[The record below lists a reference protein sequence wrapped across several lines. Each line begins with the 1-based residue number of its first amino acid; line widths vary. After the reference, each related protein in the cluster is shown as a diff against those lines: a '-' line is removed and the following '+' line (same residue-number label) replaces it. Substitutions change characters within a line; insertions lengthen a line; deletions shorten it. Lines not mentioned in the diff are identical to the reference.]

1 MCKVFTKELREWFE
15 RLEFRADATCAQRA
29 AGLIGYGE
37 ESDTPLFRRLEILS
51 ARPHVAGDQARV
63 DVTARY
69 HYKAYPKPLT
79 PVFTDKIYLVER
91 MGRWEV
97 AKPGGVYFATRSA
110 YSPPSSAL
118 DPPIADAEAHAAAP
132 RLPASFWCSA
142 KAAQAVDDEGGDTR
156 GPLDVRAASAAVNGD
171 GSVCVSISHSG
182 QSNVSRRLAAGWKGD
197 ELAILWRSDER
208 APEGGKLLHLSGSTR
223 TLQFW
228 EPFISEPELGSG
240 DEPAEGVGDSF
251 GVS

>member
-171 GSVCVSISHSG
+171 GSVCVKISFAETPRPGTEISVRIDQALPG
-182 QSNVSRRLAAGWKGD
+182 
-197 ELAILWRSDER
+197 RS
-208 APEGGKLLHLSGSTR
+208 AFLGLKPGGKLLHLSGSTR

-240 DEPAEGVGDSF
+240 DEPAEGVGDTF